1 MTVAPGYI
9 IRSLGDGLELLER
22 CHESGLGFPSHPS
35 PVYPYRL
42 VLISTS
48 PSWTILTSD
57 RTTVLHTYV
66 FVMPM
71 ASSVTACGVT
81 ARGASAI

>member
-22 CHESGLGFPSHPS
+22 CYESGLGFHEGDINTAATWISWPSHPR
-35 PVYPYRL
+35 PVYLYRL

-57 RTTVLHTYV
+57 RTTVLHT
-66 FVMPM
+66 
-71 ASSVTACGVT
+71 
-81 ARGASAI
+81 